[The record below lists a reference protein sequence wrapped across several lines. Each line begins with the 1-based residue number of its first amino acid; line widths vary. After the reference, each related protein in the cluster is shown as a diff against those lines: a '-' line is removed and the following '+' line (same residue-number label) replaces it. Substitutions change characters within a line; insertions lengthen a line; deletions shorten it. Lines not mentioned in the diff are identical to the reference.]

1 MYYYIFPTAF
11 GYAGI
16 LFAKKPFLVKRVF
29 LPHSKKSLLKRHILG
44 TGPATAAR
52 TREAYNLCQ
61 DIQAYFN
68 GSPLE
73 PPWRLLDLSSLTP
86 LQLLALEAVS
96 AVPRGSTLTYGQ
108 IAEQIG
114 RPRACR
120 FVGTTLA
127 RNPFPVLIPCHRI
140 VRANGSPGGFSG
152 GTELK
157 RHMLALEK
165 GVPHSKQTC

>member
-1 MYYYIFPTAF
+1 MYYYMFPTAF
-11 GYAGI
+11 GYAAI
-16 LFAKKPFLVKRVF
+16 LFEKEPFLVKRVL
-29 LPHSKKSLLKRHILG
+29 LPHSKKSLIKKQILG

-52 TREAYNLCQ
+52 AREAHNLCQ

-86 LQLLALEAVS
+86 LQRLALEAVS
-96 AVPRGSTLTYGQ
+96 AVPRGSTQTYGQ

-120 FVGTTLA
+120 FVGSTLA
-127 RNPFPVLIPCHRI
+127 RNPFPVIIPCHRI

-157 RHMLALEK
+157 RRMLALEK
-165 GVPHSKQTC
+165 TNGIVAQ